1 MLTIIVPEREMYNE
15 KKNEFSYLPETK
27 LVLEHSLVS
36 LSKWESKWKKSWL
49 SSKDK
54 TNEEVLDYIRC
65 MTITQNVNP
74 AVYYALTEKN
84 ISDITDYISDSMTA
98 TTIREDPRRKASH
111 QILTSE
117 LIYYLMIS
125 YGIPDRFEK
134 WHLNRLLTL
143 ISICDIK
150 SGPKPKMSRK
160 EIAEFNRALNDE
172 RRAKYKTN
180 G

>member
-1 MLTIIVPEREMYNE
+1 MLTIIVPEREMYDE

-84 ISDITDYISDSMTA
+84 ISDITDYISDPMTA
-98 TTIREDPRRKASH
+98 TTIREDPRRKPNQ

-117 LIYYLMIS
+117 LIYYLMIA

-150 SGPKPKMSRK
+150 NGPQQKMSRK
-160 EIAEFNRALNDE
+160 EIGEFNRALNDK